1 MSAEIWGII
10 SLCGYVLAAVLLVA
24 SIILFVVMRI
34 PSVIGD
40 LTGRTVAREM
50 EKMRQDN
57 TARGDRQFRTGRIN
71 RERGPL
77 TEKTATGKMSK
88 TGKTSGGKKNAAQ
101 PAAVMPR
108 QKTDTMGTMAL
119 PPEETT
125 AHLGTEKLSEKEVA
139 WNARPTSGTVA
150 LGAGIPLSEATE
162 VLRDDNATEVLSDS
176 NATAVLSDSNATEVL
191 RDENATE
198 VLSDSGATAVLSDSN
213 ATEVLRDNS
222 ATTVLDQEEQSAP
235 GITEELA
242 KKKAPAKFKVTRDIV
257 VTHNDKA

>member
-1 MSAEIWGII
+1 MSAEVWGII

-24 SIILFVVMRI
+24 SMILFVVMRI

-88 TGKTSGGKKNAAQ
+88 TGKTSGGKKNAVQ

-108 QKTDTMGTMAL
+108 QKTDTMGTMIL

-150 LGAGIPLSEATE
+150 LGAGIPLSETTEILSDDKATE
-162 VLRDDNATEVLSDS
+162 VLNESNATAVLSDNNATEVLQYDSTTEVLSDS
-176 NATAVLSDSNATEVL
+176 NATAVLSDS
-191 RDENATE
+191 
-198 VLSDSGATAVLSDSN
+198 S

-235 GITEELA
+235 GSTEELA

-257 VTHNDKA
+257 VTHDDKA